1 RPRAGTAGRHDPARG
16 ERARDLPGDRDGEAA
31 VRRAGDRA
39 GAGGLVTQWT
49 SARVAEALGVRAPA
63 KLSFGGVATDTRDL
77 RPGALFVAL
86 KGDRFD
92 AHAFL
97 DQARANGAS
106 AAVVRRGTPAVD
118 GLPYF
123 EVADTLDALGLL
135 ARARRRRLAPGSPV
149 VAVTGSSGKTSTKE
163 MIRAVLATTY
173 QVHATSGN
181 LNNLV
186 GVPLTILAA
195 PDDADALV
203 VEAGASV
210 PGEIA
215 RLRAVIEPTI
225 AVITNVGYAHVE
237 GFGST
242 RSKTR
247 CSRSRWGG
255 RRAPTRRAPWRPWP
269 ACGSRPGGARCSRW
283 AA

>member
-1 RPRAGTAGRHDPARG
+1 MRSAEYQEPRPSASELSLQFRTPHSTLRI
-16 ERARDLPGDRDGEAA
+16 RDGAVTVWESAGVAA
-31 VRRAGDRA
+31 
-39 GAGGLVTQWT
+39 
-49 SARVAEALGVRAPA
+49 ALGVSGPRG
-63 KLSFGGVATDTRDL
+63 LHFTGVGTDTRAL
-77 RPGALFVAL
+77 TPGALFVAL

-97 DQARANGAS
+97 DQARAKGAS

-135 ARARRRRLAPGSPV
+135 ARARRRLLAPGSPV

-173 QVHATSGN
+173 QVHATTGN

-186 GVPLTILAA
+186 GVPLTILAT

-225 AVITNVGYAHVE
+225 AVI
-237 GFGST
+237 
-242 RSKTR
+242 
-247 CSRSRWGG
+247 
-255 RRAPTRRAPWRPWP
+255 
-269 ACGSRPGGARCSRW
+269 
-283 AA
+283 

>member
-1 RPRAGTAGRHDPARG
+1 M
-16 ERARDLPGDRDGEAA
+16 
-31 VRRAGDRA
+31 
-39 GAGGLVTQWT
+39 TQWT

-63 KLSFGGVATDTRDL
+63 KLSFGGVATDTREL

-97 DQARANGAS
+97 DQARAKGAS

-135 ARARRRRLAPGSPV
+135 ARARRRLLAPGSPV

-186 GVPLTILAA
+186 GVPLKI
-195 PDDADALV
+195 
-203 VEAGASV
+203 GRASCRERV
-210 PGEIA
+210 
-215 RLRAVIEPTI
+215 
-225 AVITNVGYAHVE
+225 
-237 GFGST
+237 
-242 RSKTR
+242 
-247 CSRSRWGG
+247 
-255 RRAPTRRAPWRPWP
+255 
-269 ACGSRPGGARCSRW
+269 
-283 AA
+283 